1 MKTRNKLYDK
11 SRLRLL
17 CLLTALLGL
26 LGAGQIW
33 AENGTTSGTSST
45 RRGAVDSGT
54 AANIGGGQADN
65 IYFGTY
71 QQSSDGNGGY
81 NTDPIKWRVL
91 ENADGQLFLVS
102 DQNLDVF
109 QYHTDNESVTW
120 EESTMRSWL
129 NGYGASENTG
139 GDSGTDYTSDNF
151 IGAAFSEKEQKAIAG
166 TTVVN
171 DDNPNHYTDGG
182 NNTTDKIFLLSIAE
196 ASNSSYFAD
205 DASRKSTN
213 TAYVASYSGMF
224 GASKTD
230 YWWLRSP
237 GEDDDYAAYVY
248 SGGRVNS
255 DGYSVDYTT
264 NAVRP
269 AFHLDLNSVLF
280 TSAAVGGKSANG
292 MDSGL
297 TAVGNYDGN
306 EWKLT
311 LLDDSRSFSVTET
324 TVSGDPGTTVT
335 LHYSGA
341 TTGTNEYISVLLTDE
356 QGNALY
362 YGRVAELNS
371 AEGEVSLTIPDALAA
386 GTYTLNV
393 FSEQY
398 NGDYQTDYASAFEA
412 VTLTVSATPE
422 QINGVYQIKT
432 ANNLFWFAA
441 LVNGTLTDGTAQ
453 NAAASAVLTT
463 DIVLTGEA
471 WTPIGS
477 KSNPYTGT
485 FDGQNHT
492 ISGMTIENAESYSGL
507 FGNVTGTVR
516 DFTVTGS
523 ITITGSEAVSK
534 VGGAVGSLGIATAG
548 GTVSGVTS
556 DVDITVSAGN
566 DHIGGVVGSMPEN
579 SSPTVENC
587 VYTGDINITVAAG
600 SVAGVVGYI
609 RTGTIQNCAN
619 QGGISVSGSGDGS
632 VGGILGYCN
641 NKSIKITAC
650 YNTGIISASG
660 TAIVG
665 AIVGNNRDDNNH
677 VGQATVSNC
686 YYLTGSA
693 DKGQG
698 QLDTDAVGTV
708 VKDDNAF
715 TSGEVACLLQ
725 GDQTVQ
731 AWGQTLGE
739 DNYPVLTTDETMRVY
754 AAKLYKGSAENVSEL
769 YKNASGISSPEEP
782 NALLVI
788 ENAPS
793 ASTGTN
799 IVVKN
804 GNAYTCA
811 NLELTDGADF
821 YTPVA
826 FTATQAAYSRTLPET
841 SKWGTIVLP
850 FSAETIEGASLYEA
864 TEIVAD
870 GSEESIL
877 AVQPVTG
884 SALEANTPALFQG
897 ETAGTTVTFSAS
909 DAEVAATADAVLT
922 KAIGE
927 NGYTLTGSLSTIDA
941 LTEGDLFIAKDM
953 FWSVGTQNTV
963 RMQAFRAYIDAPEAG
978 PAQVNVLR
986 ILIGDATSIRQTLSD
1001 GTLPVDVYSLQGV
1014 QLRKNV
1020 ERGEALKGLP
1030 AGIYIVGGKKVVKK

>member
-26 LGAGQIW
+26 FGAGQTW
-33 AENGTTSGTSST
+33 AGTPTTSGTSST
-45 RRGAVDSGT
+45 HRGAVVGGT

-65 IYFGTY
+65 LYFGTY

-81 NTDPIKWRVL
+81 NIDPIKWRVL
-91 ENADGQLFLVS
+91 ENAEGQLFLIS

-109 QYHTDNESVTW
+109 QYHTDWEEITW
-120 EESTMRSWL
+120 ERSTMRSWL
-129 NGYGASENTG
+129 NGYGASENNG

-151 IGAAFSEKEQKAIAG
+151 IGAAFSEKEQKAIAE

-171 DDNPNHYTDGG
+171 DDNPNHNTDGG

-205 DASRKSTN
+205 DASRISTN
-213 TAYVASYSGMF
+213 TAYVADG
-224 GASKTD
+224 GKGNR
-230 YWWLRSP
+230 WWLRSP
-237 GEDDDYAAYVY
+237 GIGVYYAA
-248 SGGRVNS
+248 
-255 DGYSVDYTT
+255 SVAGNGDVDNAGDYGDEE
-264 NAVRP
+264 NRAVRP

-280 TSAAVGGKSANG
+280 TSAAAGGKSASG

-297 TAVGNYDGN
+297 TAVGDYDGN

-324 TVSGDPGTTVT
+324 TVSGDRGTTVT

-341 TTGTNEYISVLLTDE
+341 TNGTNEYISVLLTDE

-362 YGRVAELNS
+362 YGRVAEPNS

-412 VTLTVSATPE
+412 VTLTVTAIPE

-453 NAAASAVLTT
+453 NAAACAVLTT
-463 DIVLTGEA
+463 NIDLTGEA

-477 KSNPYTGT
+477 ESNPYTGT
-485 FDGQNHT
+485 FDGAGYT
-492 ISGMTIENAESYSGL
+492 ISGMTLENAESYSGL

-516 DFTVTGS
+516 DFTVTGT

-556 DVDITVSAGN
+556 DVDITVTSGKG
-566 DHIGGVVGSMPEN
+566 HIGGVVGSMMGDSE
-579 SSPTVENC
+579 PTVESC
-587 VYTGDINITVAAG
+587 LYTGTITDNVDADC
-600 SVAGVVGYI
+600 VAGVVAYI
-609 RTGTIQNCAN
+609 RSGIIQNCAN
-619 QGGISVSGSGDGS
+619 RGGVSVSGSGN
-632 VGGILGYCN
+632 VGGILGYGN
-641 NKSIKITAC
+641 NYEISIRSC
-650 YNTGIISASG
+650 YNTGTVTGSG
-660 TAIVG
+660 TGTVG
-665 AIVGNNRDDNNH
+665 AIVGNNKNN
-677 VGQATVSNC
+677 QFRELSNC
-686 YYLTGSA
+686 CYLTGSA

-698 QLDTDAVGTV
+698 QLDTDAAGTV
-708 VKDDNAF
+708 VKSEDDF
-715 TSGEVACLLQ
+715 KSGAVAVLLQ
-725 GDQTVQ
+725 GSQTVQ
-731 AWGQTLGE
+731 VWGQTLGT
-739 DNYPVLTTDETMRVY
+739 DNYPVLTTDEAKRVY
-754 AAKLYKGSAENVSEL
+754 AAKLYKGSADDVTDL
-769 YKNASGISSPEEP
+769 YANTPNFSSPEKP

-788 ENAPS
+788 EDAVS
-793 ASTGTN
+793 ASAGAN

-811 NLELTDGADF
+811 NLVLTDGADF

-826 FTATQAAYSRTLPET
+826 FTAAQATYSRPLADGTQ
-841 SKWGTIVLP
+841 WGTVALP
-850 FSAETIEGASLYEA
+850 FDA
-864 TEIVAD
+864 
-870 GSEESIL
+870 
-877 AVQPVTG
+877 
-884 SALEANTPALFQG
+884 
-897 ETAGTTVTFSAS
+897 TTVTGAELFRVARQEG
-909 DAEVAATADAVLT
+909 DALYVDETNGMAGGEPLVFRANAEVAKVDFTGADVTVRATTDVA
-922 KAIGE
+922 
-927 NGYTLTGSLSTIDA
+927 TGSTL
-941 LTEGDLFIAKDM
+941 L
-953 FWSVGTQNTV
+953 VGTS
-963 RMQAFRAYIDAPEAG
+963 QAVDELAEGAYFIYGDKFYQVASGGQVGVKPFRAYIPATAG
-978 PAQVNVLR
+978 ASTRSAGAASQLR
-986 ILIGDATSIRQTLSD
+986 IVFNASETIRTAH
-1001 GTLPVDVYSLQGV
+1001 
-1014 QLRKNV
+1014 
-1020 ERGEALKGLP
+1020 E
-1030 AGIYIVGGKKVVKK
+1030 GK

>member
-26 LGAGQIW
+26 FGAGQTW
-33 AENGTTSGTSST
+33 AGTPTTSGTSST
-45 RRGAVDSGT
+45 HRGAVVDGT
-54 AANIGGGQADN
+54 AANIGGRQADN
-65 IYFGTY
+65 LYFGTY

-81 NTDPIKWRVL
+81 NIDPIKWRVL
-91 ENADGQLFLVS
+91 ENADGQLFLLS

-109 QYHTDNESVTW
+109 QYHTDWESVTW
-120 EESTMRSWL
+120 EKSTMRSWL

-151 IGAAFSEKEQKAIAG
+151 IGAAFSEKEQKAIAE

-171 DDNPNHYTDGG
+171 DDNPNHNTDGG

-205 DASRKSTN
+205 DASRISTN
-213 TAYVASYSGMF
+213 TAYVVDGGKIGGDMYSAGK
-224 GASKTD
+224 GD
-230 YWWLRSP
+230 WWWLRSP
-237 GEDDDYAAYVY
+237 GSSDHSAAGVAGNGDVDNAGVYGDKED
-248 SGGRVNS
+248 R
-255 DGYSVDYTT
+255 
-264 NAVRP
+264 AVRP

-280 TSAAVGGKSANG
+280 TSAAAGGKSASG

-297 TAVGNYDGN
+297 TAVGDYDGN

-324 TVSGDPGTTVT
+324 TVSGDRGTTVT

-341 TTGTNEYISVLLTDE
+341 TNGTNEYISVLLTDE

-362 YGRVAELNS
+362 YGRVAEPNS

-453 NAAASAVLTT
+453 NAAACAVLTT
-463 DIVLTGEA
+463 NIDLTGEA

-477 KSNPYTGT
+477 ESNPYTGT
-485 FDGQNHT
+485 FDGAGFT
-492 ISGMTIENAESYSGL
+492 ISGMTLENAESYSGL

-516 DFTVTGS
+516 DFTVTGT

-660 TAIVG
+660 TANVG

-731 AWGQTLGE
+731 VWGQTLGT
-739 DNYPVLTTDETMRVY
+739 DNYPVLTTDEAKRVY
-754 AAKLYKGSAENVSEL
+754 AAKLYNGSADDVTDFYANTP
-769 YKNASGISSPEEP
+769 NFSSPEKP

-788 ENAPS
+788 EDAVS
-793 ASTGTN
+793 ASAGAN
-799 IVVKN
+799 IVVKS
-804 GNAYTCA
+804 GEAYTCA
-811 NLELTDGADF
+811 NLVLTDGADF
-821 YTPVA
+821 YTPYD
-826 FTATQAAYSRTLPET
+826 FTAAQATYSRQL
-841 SKWGTIVLP
+841 
-850 FSAETIEGASLYEA
+850 
-864 TEIVAD
+864 
-870 GSEESIL
+870 
-877 AVQPVTG
+877 
-884 SALEANTPALFQG
+884 
-897 ETAGTTVTFSAS
+897 TAGTQWGTVALPFDATSVTGAELFRVAS
-909 DAEVAATADAVLT
+909 QDGDALYVDETNGMAGGEPLVFRANAEVTTVDFKGTEVAVRATDAEAGSTLLKGTSQTVSQLDAGAYFIYGDQFYQVAS
-922 KAIGE
+922 
-927 NGYTLTGSLSTIDA
+927 GSQ
-941 LTEGDLFIAKDM
+941 
-953 FWSVGTQNTV
+953 VGV
-963 RMQAFRAYIDAPEAG
+963 KPFRAYIPAAAG
-978 PAQVNVLR
+978 DLTRSRSAGAASQ
-986 ILIGDATSIRQTLSD
+986 
-1001 GTLPVDVYSLQGV
+1001 LQ
-1014 QLRKNV
+1014 
-1020 ERGEALKGLP
+1020 
-1030 AGIYIVGGKKVVKK
+1030 IVFNADK

>member
-619 QGGISVSGSGDGS
+619 WGGISINTGGNGS

-641 NKSIKITAC
+641 NSKIYIRNC
-650 YNTGIISASG
+650 YNSGGIAAEG
-660 TAIVG
+660 TANVG

>member
-26 LGAGQIW
+26 FGAGQIW

-45 RRGAVDSGT
+45 RRDAVVGGI

-65 IYFGTY
+65 LYFGTY

-81 NTDPIKWRVL
+81 NIDPIKWRVL
-91 ENADGQLFLVS
+91 ENAEGQLFLIS

-109 QYHTDNESVTW
+109 QYHTDWEEITW
-120 EESTMRSWL
+120 ERSTMRSWL
-129 NGYGASENTG
+129 NGYGASENNG

-151 IGAAFSEKEQKAIAG
+151 IGAAFSEKEQKAIAE

-171 DDNPNHYTDGG
+171 DDNPNHNTDGG

-205 DASRKSTN
+205 DASRISTN
-213 TAYVASYSGMF
+213 TAYVADG
-224 GASKTD
+224 GKGNR
-230 YWWLRSP
+230 WWLRSP
-237 GEDDDYAAYVY
+237 GIGVYYAA
-248 SGGRVNS
+248 
-255 DGYSVDYTT
+255 SVAGNGDVDNAGDYGDEE
-264 NAVRP
+264 NRAVRP

-280 TSAAVGGKSANG
+280 TSAAAGGKSASG

-297 TAVGNYDGN
+297 TAVGDYDGN

-324 TVSGDPGTTVT
+324 TVSGDRGTTVT

-341 TTGTNEYISVLLTDE
+341 TNGTNEYISVLLTDE

-362 YGRVAELNS
+362 YGRVAEPNS

-453 NAAASAVLTT
+453 NAAACAVLTT
-463 DIVLTGEA
+463 NIDLTGEA

-477 KSNPYTGT
+477 ESNPYTGT

-523 ITITGSEAVSK
+523 ITIIGDETVSR
-534 VGGAVGSLGIATAG
+534 VGGAAGSLGIATAG

-579 SSPTVENC
+579 SSPTVESC
-587 VYTGDINITVAAG
+587 LYMGNITVTVEAG

-619 QGGISVSGSGDGS
+619 WGGISINTGGNGS

-641 NKSIKITAC
+641 NGNIYIRNC
-650 YNTGIISASG
+650 YNSGVIAAEG
-660 TAIVG
+660 TANVG
-665 AIVGNNRDDNNH
+665 AIVGQNKST
-677 VGQATVSNC
+677 QATVSNC
-686 YYLTGSA
+686 CYLTGSA

-698 QLDTDAVGTV
+698 QLTDDAAGTAVKTDEDF
-708 VKDDNAF
+708 K
-715 TSGEVACLLQ
+715 SGAVAYLLQ
-725 GDQTVQ
+725 GSQT
-731 AWGQTLGE
+731 ALTWGQTLDK
-739 DNYPVLTTDETMRVY
+739 DNYPVLTTDEAKRVY
-754 AAKLYKGSAENVSEL
+754 AAKLYKGSADKVSEL
-769 YKNASGISSPEEP
+769 YANTPNFSSPEEA

-788 ENAPS
+788 EDAATAP
-793 ASTGTN
+793 AGKN
-799 IVVKN
+799 IVVKSDD
-804 GNAYTCA
+804 AYTCA
-811 NLELTDGADF
+811 NLVLTDGADF

-826 FTATQAAYSRTLPET
+826 FTATQATYSRPLADGTQ
-841 SKWGTIVLP
+841 WGTVALP
-850 FSAETIEGASLYEA
+850 FDATSVTGAELFRVASQDGDALYVDETNGMAGGEPLVFRANAEVTEVGFNGKDVTVRATDAEAGSTLLKGTSQTVSPLAEGAYF
-864 TEIVAD
+864 IYGDQFYRVAS
-870 GSEESIL
+870 GS
-877 AVQPVTG
+877 Q
-884 SALEANTPALFQG
+884 
-897 ETAGTTVTFSAS
+897 
-909 DAEVAATADAVLT
+909 
-922 KAIGE
+922 
-927 NGYTLTGSLSTIDA
+927 
-941 LTEGDLFIAKDM
+941 
-953 FWSVGTQNTV
+953 VG
-963 RMQAFRAYIDAPEAG
+963 MKAFRAYIPATAG
-978 PAQVNVLR
+978 ASTRSAGAASQLR
-986 ILIGDATSIRQTLSD
+986 IVFNASETTRTAHEG
-1001 GTLPVDVYSLQGV
+1001 
-1014 QLRKNV
+1014 N
-1020 ERGEALKGLP
+1020 
-1030 AGIYIVGGKKVVKK
+1030 

>member
-26 LGAGQIW
+26 FGAGQIW

-45 RRGAVDSGT
+45 RRDAVVGGI

-65 IYFGTY
+65 LYFGTY

-81 NTDPIKWRVL
+81 NIDPIKWRVL
-91 ENADGQLFLVS
+91 ENAEGQLFLIS

-109 QYHTDNESVTW
+109 QYHTDWEEITW
-120 EESTMRSWL
+120 ERSTMRSWL
-129 NGYGASENTG
+129 NGYGASENNG

-151 IGAAFSEKEQKAIAG
+151 IGAAFSEKEQKAIAE

-171 DDNPNHYTDGG
+171 DDNPNHNTDGG

-205 DASRKSTN
+205 DASRISTN
-213 TAYVASYSGMF
+213 TAYVADGGKIGGDMYSAGK
-224 GASKTD
+224 GD
-230 YWWLRSP
+230 WWWLRSP
-237 GEDDDYAAYVY
+237 GIGAYYAAGVAGNGDVDNAGVY
-248 SGGRVNS
+248 GDEEDRE
-255 DGYSVDYTT
+255 
-264 NAVRP
+264 VRP

-280 TSAAVGGKSANG
+280 TSAAVGGKSASG

-297 TAVGNYDGN
+297 TAVGDYDGN

-324 TVSGDPGTTVT
+324 TVSGDRGTTVT

-341 TTGTNEYISVLLTDE
+341 TNGTNEYISVLLTDE

-362 YGRVAELNS
+362 YGRVAEPNS

-412 VTLTVSATPE
+412 VTLTVTAIPE

-453 NAAASAVLTT
+453 NAAACAVLTT
-463 DIVLTGEA
+463 NIDLTGEA

-485 FDGQNHT
+485 FDGAGFT
-492 ISGMTIENAESYSGL
+492 ISGMTLENAESYSGL

-516 DFTVTGS
+516 DFTVTGT

-534 VGGAVGSLGIATAG
+534 VGGAVGSLGIASAG
-548 GTVSGVTS
+548 GTVSGVIS
-556 DVDITVSAGN
+556 GVDITVSAGN

-587 VYTGDINITVAAG
+587 VYTGGINITVAAG

-619 QGGISVSGSGDGS
+619 QGGISVSGSGGS

-660 TAIVG
+660 TANVG

-698 QLDTDAVGTV
+698 QLDTDAAGTV
-708 VKDDNAF
+708 VKSEDDF
-715 TSGEVACLLQ
+715 KSGAVAYLLQ
-725 GDQTVQ
+725 GSQT
-731 AWGQTLGE
+731 ALTWGQALYT
-739 DNYPVLTTDETMRVY
+739 DDYPVLTTDEAKRVY
-754 AAKLYKGSAENVSEL
+754 AAKLYKGSADKVSEL
-769 YKNASGISSPEEP
+769 YANNASGFSNSGEP

-788 ENAPS
+788 EDEATTAP
-793 ASTGTN
+793 AGTN
-799 IVVKN
+799 VVVKS
-804 GNAYTCA
+804 GDAYTCA
-811 NLELTDGADF
+811 NLVLTDGADF

-826 FTATQAAYSRTLPET
+826 FTAAQATYSRPLAEGTQ
-841 SKWGTIVLP
+841 WGTVALP
-850 FSAETIEGASLYEA
+850 FDATSVTGAELFRVVRQDAEALYVDE
-864 TEIVAD
+864 TNGMAD
-870 GSEESIL
+870 GEPL
-877 AVQPVTG
+877 VFR
-884 SALEANTPALFQG
+884 AN
-897 ETAGTTVTFSAS
+897 
-909 DAEVAATADAVLT
+909 AEVAKVDFTGANVTVRATTDA
-922 KAIGE
+922 A
-927 NGYTLTGSLSTIDA
+927 TGSTLLKGTSQTVNPLAAGAYFIY
-941 LTEGDLFIAKDM
+941 GDQFYRVA
-953 FWSVGTQNTV
+953 SGSPVG
-963 RMQAFRAYIDAPEAG
+963 MKAFRAYIPAAAG
-978 PAQVNVLR
+978 ASTRSAGAASQLR
-986 ILIGDATSIRQTLSD
+986 IVFNASETTRTAHEG
-1001 GTLPVDVYSLQGV
+1001 
-1014 QLRKNV
+1014 N
-1020 ERGEALKGLP
+1020 
-1030 AGIYIVGGKKVVKK
+1030 